1 MADPIWTIGNIS
13 CAGICKDSGGHPAL
27 KANSYRVELRSKN
40 ECLNVEVAVTHVA
53 SRYAMDC
60 LYDNSLKD
68 GANVEAVEQDLVRC
82 FVDEELTD
90 PDSGWNPQQT
100 PWLTI
105 DSEDVREIVE
115 RVACLVTAE

>member
-60 LYDNSLKD
+60 LYDSLKD